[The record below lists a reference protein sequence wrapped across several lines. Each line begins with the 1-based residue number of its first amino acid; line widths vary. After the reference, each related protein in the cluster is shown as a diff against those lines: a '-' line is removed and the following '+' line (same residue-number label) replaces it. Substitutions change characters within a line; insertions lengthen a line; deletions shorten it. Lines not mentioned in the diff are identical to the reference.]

1 MMLKADVNR
10 IYDEE
15 VYSEQKIREEKFF
28 VRPTRQ
34 RKMKK
39 GKLFSVGMG
48 LDLPFCIII
57 LVLLTIGMIMMFSAS
72 YAYAYYN
79 QGDSYYYLVRQ
90 LIFAVIGVG
99 IMFVLSFFNYNKLH
113 KVAPVIL
120 AISYLCLLV
129 VLVLPGSEGVKRWI
143 PLGIFNIQPSEI
155 AKFAIIL
162 FFSHWCS
169 KYYNKMQF
177 ARYSVLPGVIVFGS
191 TALLL
196 FLEPHYSG
204 IVIIGIL
211 SVVMLYIGGMQTKYL
226 GIGLGLIVGVVLILA
241 VTNSLSYAMSRLDGW
256 GQALEYT
263 TDDMWWTTYQTRNSL
278 YAIGSG
284 GLWGLGLG
292 QSRMKYLYIPEPQND
307 FIFAVV
313 VEELGLVGALMI
325 LLIFALL
332 VWRGITLSLR
342 AKDKFGK
349 LLGIGLTSQIGIQ
362 VVLNIRVFAVANEAP
377 ARQRR
382 VRRFEIDLIVR
393 VHLLLH
399 VEVEA
404 VGVVTFVGNTRH
416 HAKLGGIQ
424 TAETI
429 AQVFAWCTVQTK
441 AVAGFVFPLIDRL
454 TQTFHNGDSFSP
466 KLLAVV
472 QVFVAKQRV
481 DGFVNADVTQRNR
494 RAAVFKDF

>member
-1 MMLKADVNR
+1 MAPQKRMMLKADVNR

-57 LVLLTIGMIMMFSAS
+57 LVLLIIGMIMMFSAS

-307 FIFAVV
+307 FIFSILC
-313 VEELGLVGALMI
+313 EELGFVGAALTVVLF
-325 LLIFALL
+325 LLLFL
-332 VWRGITLSLR
+332 RGMSIAVR
-342 AKDKFGK
+342 ARDKFGA
-349 LLGIGLTSQIGIQ
+349 LLAVGFVVQ
-362 VVLNIRVFAVANEAP
+362 VVLQAVLNIA
-377 ARQRR
+377 
-382 VRRFEIDLIVR
+382 
-393 VHLLLH
+393 
-399 VEVEA
+399 
-404 VGVVTFVGNTRH
+404 VVTNTIPNTGISLPFFSSGGTSLMML
-416 HAKLGGIQ
+416 LGEMGIVLSVSRQ
-424 TAETI
+424 
-429 AQVFAWCTVQTK
+429 
-441 AVAGFVFPLIDRL
+441 
-454 TQTFHNGDSFSP
+454 
-466 KLLAVV
+466 
-472 QVFVAKQRV
+472 
-481 DGFVNADVTQRNR
+481 ADAR
-494 RAAVFKDF
+494 

>member
-1 MMLKADVNR
+1 
-10 IYDEE
+10 
-15 VYSEQKIREEKFF
+15 
-28 VRPTRQ
+28 
-34 RKMKK
+34 
-39 GKLFSVGMG
+39 
-48 LDLPFCIII
+48 
-57 LVLLTIGMIMMFSAS
+57 MIMMFSAS

-90 LIFAVIGVG
+90 LIFAAIGVG
-99 IMFVLSFFNYNKLH
+99 IMFFLSFFNYNKLH
-113 KVAPVIL
+113 KIAPIVL

-263 TDDMWWTTYQTRNSL
+263 QM
-278 YAIGSG
+278 ICG
-284 GLWGLGLG
+284 GPHIKPEIHSM
-292 QSRMKYLYIPEPQND
+292 QSVRAD
-307 FIFAVV
+307 F
-313 VEELGLVGALMI
+313 GDLVS
-325 LLIFALL
+325 
-332 VWRGITLSLR
+332 V
-342 AKDKFGK
+342 
-349 LLGIGLTSQIGIQ
+349 SQ
-362 VVLNIRVFAVANEAP
+362 E
-377 ARQRR
+377 
-382 VRRFEIDLIVR
+382 
-393 VHLLLH
+393 
-399 VEVEA
+399 
-404 VGVVTFVGNTRH
+404 
-416 HAKLGGIQ
+416 
-424 TAETI
+424 
-429 AQVFAWCTVQTK
+429 
-441 AVAGFVFPLIDRL
+441 
-454 TQTFHNGDSFSP
+454 
-466 KLLAVV
+466 
-472 QVFVAKQRV
+472 
-481 DGFVNADVTQRNR
+481 
-494 RAAVFKDF
+494 